1 MRSKKEGLTC
11 PLPYEI
17 QIVGGRATSTGDYL
31 FVFHTDQ
38 GLEYSSAFFEY
49 TETFFQ
55 YGAPIEGLLYEF
67 SFGTKAPEEGLKPDP
82 RIKET
87 VIQLL
92 HNFIAENPMSAVAYV
107 CDNEDGK
114 ARSREILFQRWFRE
128 YNSQE
133 ANIISHE
140 SLQVRDNPPLK
151 ANLFIRKDNPGKRE
165 FLRQLKVEIPLLV
178 AAKDAA

>member
-1 MRSKKEGLTC
+1 MKSKKEESNC

-31 FVFHTDQ
+31 YVFYTDE

-55 YGAPIEGLLYEF
+55 YGPPIEGLLFEF
-67 SFGTKAPEEGLKPDP
+67 SFGTKVPVKGLKPDP

-87 VIQLL
+87 VVQLL
-92 HNFIAENPMSAVAYV
+92 HNFSLENPYSAVAYV

-114 ARSREILFQRWFRE
+114 ARGREILFRRWFAA
-128 YNSQE
+128 YNTE
-133 ANIISHE
+133 EGNPIHHE
-140 SLQVRDNPPLK
+140 SLQVRSNSSLT
-151 ANLFIRKDNPGKRE
+151 ANLFIRNDNPGKRE
-165 FLRQLKVEIPLLV
+165 FLRQLKIEVGHLV
-178 AAKDAA
+178 IAKDAA